1 MTSWWLGNLAEYS
14 LQVVLLVAV
23 GGLLPA
29 VLRLR
34 EPRIRLVYWQVLL
47 ACCLLLPFVQPW
59 HVPGP
64 ATLPTLFNFE
74 ASVTA
79 AATGHGGSLGF
90 WIGAVLGVG
99 AVARLL
105 WLGVG
110 MIRLARLRTTAKHM
124 DGVPVEAGR
133 DTQFCVTPHVD
144 GPVTFGWLRPAVLLP
159 ESFPLAQPDTQTAV
173 LMHELVHI
181 ERRDWL
187 WTVAEEVVRSAL
199 WFHPAIRWVIS
210 RIQLAREQVVDREV
224 VKRTGGREAYLRA
237 LVEITKARVAP
248 ALSAAPAFLRKRHL
262 KARVQTLLEDVSM
275 TKFRM
280 MVSLGGMTLLLI
292 AAGLVAVSH
301 FPLSAAPQ
309 ESEKVERVGN
319 GTSAPRLVAR
329 AEPTYTQEARDAD
342 VEGTVVLKLEVWPD
356 GKAHNVEV
364 IRGLGYGLDEEATKT
379 VQLWEFEPGIK
390 DGKAVRVA
398 ATVEMNF
405 RL

>member
-14 LQVVLLVAV
+14 VQVVLLVAV
-23 GGLLPA
+23 GGLLP
-29 VLRLR
+29 VVFRLR
-34 EPRIRLVYWQVLL
+34 EPRTRLVYWQVLL
-47 ACCLLLPFVQPW
+47 ACCLLLPFAQPW
-59 HVPGP
+59 HAPGP
-64 ATLPTLFNFE
+64 ATLPALFNFE

-79 AATGHGGSLGF
+79 AAAGHGFSWGF
-90 WIGAVLGVG
+90 LVMGVLAIG
-99 AVARLL
+99 AVARLA

-110 MIRLARLRTTAKHM
+110 MVRLACLRSTAKQM
-124 DGVPVEAGR
+124 DDVPVDVGR
-133 DTQFCVTPHVD
+133 GVHFCVTPHVE
-144 GPVTFGWLRPAVLLP
+144 GPVTFGWLRPVVLLP
-159 ESFPLAQPDTQTAV
+159 ESFPNAHPDTQTAV
-173 LMHELVHI
+173 LLHELVHI

-187 WTVAEEVVRSAL
+187 WTVAEEIIRSAL
-199 WFHPAIRWVIS
+199 WFHPAVHWVIG

-248 ALSAAPAFLRKRHL
+248 ALSAAPAFLRRRHL

-280 MVSLGGMTLLLI
+280 IGSLATMTVV
-292 AAGLVAVSH
+292 LVATSVLAVSH
-301 FPLSAAPQ
+301 FPLHAAPQ
-309 ESEKVERVGN
+309 GELHRVGD

-329 AEPTYTQEARDAD
+329 AEPSYTQEARDAA

-356 GKAHNVEV
+356 GKAHNIEV
-364 IRGLGYGLDEEATKT
+364 IRGLGYGLDAEATKT
-379 VQLWEFEPGIK
+379 VQLWEFEPGMK

-398 ATVEMNF
+398 ATVEMSF